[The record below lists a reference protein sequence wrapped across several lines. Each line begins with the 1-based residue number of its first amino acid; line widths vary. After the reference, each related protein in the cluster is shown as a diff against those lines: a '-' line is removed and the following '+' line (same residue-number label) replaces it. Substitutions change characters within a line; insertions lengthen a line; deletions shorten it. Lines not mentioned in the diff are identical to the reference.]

1 MCDKAV
7 NKFFCIFD
15 SILDWDKTQEMCEKV
30 VSKDS
35 FSIRYVP
42 DQCKTQQMCDKAVD
56 NCMAALKLVPHWL
69 VTSKMIKKIFTDLYV
84 DENIVY
90 FNEYFSSAVF
100 NCNEMDILNTDL
112 NNINLRDTN
121 YEEDDPNTIILI
133 RLLA

>member
-1 MCDKAV
+1 
-7 NKFFCIFD
+7 
-15 SILDWDKTQEMCEKV
+15 MCEKV
-30 VSKDS
+30 ASKDS

-133 RLLA
+133 GLF

>member
-7 NKFFCIFD
+7 NNFFCIFD

-56 NCMAALKLVPHWL
+56 NCMAALKLVAHWL

-121 YEEDDPNTIILI
+121 YEEDGPNTIILI

>member
-1 MCDKAV
+1 
-7 NKFFCIFD
+7 
-15 SILDWDKTQEMCEKV
+15 MCEKV
-30 VSKDS
+30 VLKDS

-56 NCMAALKLVPHWL
+56 NCMAALKLVPRWL

-90 FNEYFSSAVF
+90 FNEYSSSAVF

-121 YEEDDPNTIILI
+121 YEEDDPNTIILS
-133 RLLA
+133 RLLAWHIKLQKSIELKKI